1 MGYNA
6 FINFTEELSLKTF
19 KFFTNDI
26 VLFLTNTALL
36 IYIYLQHLQYYEMS
50 LFVQIFMFGIGY
62 YFVSLGTTL
71 IVVIFLYSITYSLL
85 HQTNNY
91 SIFKKLELLIFIFDN
106 NYKNINSVN
115 DYRLSVKKC
124 LDKN

>member
-1 MGYNA
+1 M
-6 FINFTEELSLKTF
+6 KTF